1 MTDAAHADKADSDT
15 APAKTLEGR
24 RPALAPGP
32 VGGQE
37 LASVSGTGIPLRR
50 PASMLGLQ
58 RLAGNRSVAQML
70 QRAPVVQRADKP
82 TTLTEALRTGESDQL
97 QPFRPFTGITPH
109 QLLSLVN
116 LIVTEAWVAPWEETM
131 LEEAWTARG
140 SADLTEADWTLWQSC
155 AKRGANIRN
164 VPWLRELRASFADKV
179 YETAKDNLYRSGQTL
194 EKEKTKLGIGAEKP
208 TADQD
213 AAIKRQQELARK
225 VKRANEAL
233 NKLTLIDVGYADPPA
248 QSTSSDSSRYG
259 GGSKPGGLDDA
270 AARTEIITT
279 HLQQMEVQLQ
289 QTRDTVGAL
298 RELLAPV
305 GAPAYVEVQRRPALA
320 VWSVG
325 ATIEV
330 SEIDNWFGVS
340 LKTLRDAVA
349 TADSAPV
356 GVVPGGLY
364 DRSLFLESRGKATLF
379 VPAPHSAQPPEGVRA
394 EVLPAAEFAVLTHS
408 GGHDD
413 IDRSYG
419 ALGRYV
425 NEHLLS
431 HQGPIREHYIGA
443 TPSAPTT
450 FTATEICWPIFSTT
464 PPPA

>member
-1 MTDAAHADKADSDT
+1 MGARVSIGDFAVMTSLSRK
-15 APAKTLEGR
+15 
-24 RPALAPGP
+24 
-32 VGGQE
+32 
-37 LASVSGTGIPLRR
+37 
-50 PASMLGLQ
+50 
-58 RLAGNRSVAQML
+58 
-70 QRAPVVQRADKP
+70 
-82 TTLTEALRTGESDQL
+82 ALRHYHDIGILEPAHIDAHTGYRFYDTSQVDHAHIIRR
-97 QPFRPFTGITPH
+97 FRSLGMSIPDIKA
-109 QLLSLVN
+109 LLS
-116 LIVTEAWVAPWEETM
+116 T
-131 LEEAWTARG
+131 
-140 SADLTEADWTLWQSC
+140 
-155 AKRGANIRN
+155 
-164 VPWLRELRASFADKV
+164 
-179 YETAKDNLYRSGQTL
+179 
-194 EKEKTKLGIGAEKP
+194 
-208 TADQD
+208 
-213 AAIKRQQELARK
+213 
-225 VKRANEAL
+225 
-233 NKLTLIDVGYADPPA
+233 
-248 QSTSSDSSRYG
+248 
-259 GGSKPGGLDDA
+259 DDA

-305 GAPAYVEVQRRPALA
+305 GAPAHVEVQRRPALA